1 MAALLKLSTLQFVS
15 VTTLDDCSEVCLRS
29 PMCNSHV
36 SAGHVQYSQ
45 QMLLLPPSKV
55 RIIPKATFGSL
66 LSARPSHDAS
76 LVSLDDCSD
85 GVRWSCYHCSF
96 LRLQMGQWQ
105 CLDGILAVTTKSFA
119 SLSAATHPAFL
130 DASSSAAWS
139 NSPWLQGPESF
150 PLSIPLSFLSCPHHF
165 HNKGHIIQVT
175 VGQ

>member
-105 CLDGILAVTTKSFA
+105 CLDGILALTTKSR
-119 SLSAATHPAFL
+119 SL
-130 DASSSAAWS
+130 
-139 NSPWLQGPESF
+139 
-150 PLSIPLSFLSCPHHF
+150 PLSLPLLILPFWMPLLQLPGATLHGFRDPRASHLASHCPSFLVPITFITRATSSR
-165 HNKGHIIQVT
+165 
-175 VGQ
+175 